1 MQVRFMSNYP
11 LIDAYEKQLA
21 EWLVAGEIDEETRK
35 ELRESANR
43 VFAALLSA
51 QTKDQILENLG
62 KSFNGGYYDTVD
74 NHLKEIV
81 DSGERDSNNPE
92 IQELDFDF
100 NQLIVPPGNKVL
112 LKNIS
117 WQMFEKIL
125 NNLGEGY
132 AARIAYDKG
141 TLEIKMPLPKHERA
155 KAIIGDL
162 VKVLLEE
169 LNIDCECFASTTFK
183 REDMLSGV
191 EPDDCFY
198 IQNEPAMRGK
208 TEINLT
214 VDPPPDL
221 ALEIDNTSDS
231 RLRFNS
237 YEALGVPEVWR
248 YNGKVLQI
256 YLLQDGKYIES
267 NISSNFPELPIIE
280 IVPQYLEQSKTAGR
294 SSTIRAFRTW
304 VRERSQK

>member
-1 MQVRFMSNYP
+1 MSSSP
-11 LIDAYEKQLA
+11 LSIDAYEKQLA
-21 EWLVAGEIDEETRK
+21 EWLAKGEINEETRK
-35 ELRESANR
+35 ELRESADI

-62 KSFNGGYYDTVD
+62 KRFNGQSYDTVV
-74 NHLKEIV
+74 NHFKEIV
-81 DSGERDSNNPE
+81 DSGERDSTHPE
-92 IQELDFDF
+92 NEELGFDF
-100 NQLIVPPGNKVL
+100 EQLIVPPGNKVL
-112 LKNIS
+112 LKDIS

-141 TLEIKMPLPKHERA
+141 TLEIKMPLLGHEDD
-155 KAIIGDL
+155 KEIIGDL
-162 VKVLLEE
+162 VKALLEE
-169 LNIDCECFASTTFK
+169 FDIDFRSVGSTTFK
-183 REDMLSGV
+183 REDMQNGV
-191 EPDDCFY
+191 EPDQCFY
-198 IQNEPAMRGK
+198 IQNEAAIRGK
-208 TEINLT
+208 RQIDLT

-237 YEALGVPEVWR
+237 YQALGVPEVWR
-248 YNGKVLQI
+248 YNRQVLQI

-267 NISSNFPELPIIE
+267 AISPNFGELPIVGMI
-280 IVPQYLEQSKTAGR
+280 PQYVEQSKTAGR
-294 SSTIRAFRTW
+294 SSTIKAFRTW

>member
-1 MQVRFMSNYP
+1 MKAE
-11 LIDAYEKQLA
+11 IKQL
-21 EWLVAGEIDEETRK
+21 
-35 ELRESANR
+35 
-43 VFAALLSA
+43 VFDL
-51 QTKDQILENLG
+51 
-62 KSFNGGYYDTVD
+62 
-74 NHLKEIV
+74 
-81 DSGERDSNNPE
+81 
-92 IQELDFDF
+92 
-100 NQLIVPPGNKVL
+100 NQLIVPPGNTVL

-117 WQMFEKIL
+117 WQMFEKVL
-125 NNLGEGY
+125 NDLGEGY

-169 LNIDCECFASTTFK
+169 LNIDCECFASSTFK
-183 REDMLSGV
+183 REDMQSGV

-208 TEINLT
+208 TEIDLT

-237 YEALGVPEVWR
+237 YEALGVPQLWR
-248 YNGKVLQI
+248 YNGQVLQI

-267 NISSNFPELPIIE
+267 AISPIFLELPIIE
-280 IVPQYLEQSKTAGR
+280 IIPQYLEQSKTIGR
-294 SSTIRAFRTW
+294 SATIKAFRTW
-304 VRERSQK
+304 VREQLQ